1 MAIGQRPQPWRAHGR
16 GGSLH
21 DAADH
26 DAIDK
31 HVIIAPARSLQ
42 RGSERETGPEDF
54 DRIEGKFRIEAA
66 LNVIGLPEAMLL
78 ARD

>member
-1 MAIGQRPQPWRAHGR
+1 MHCRAVFVLPEGEHLQRRALR
-16 GGSLH
+16 RSVDLK

-42 RGSERETGPEDF
+42 RGSEREPGPEDF
-54 DRIEGKFRIEAA
+54 DRIKG
-66 LNVIGLPEAMLL
+66 
-78 ARD
+78 